1 MKISTKPDIRYLKDM
16 KEVIYDKQWLKTAP
30 ESLELYYMYRGI
42 NPAQILPKAKIMAG
56 KEKRGLRC
64 DITVIPSRMLGQEFV
79 KTKGH
84 YHSDKY
90 QEVYMVLNGEAIFL
104 FQKNK
109 GKIVEDVLAIK
120 AQKGD
125 VIIVPPNYGHITIN
139 PSKQELK
146 IANWISENC
155 QNVYSIFK
163 KMKGACYFYT
173 KNGWIKN
180 KNYSKIPKL
189 RFEKPLKSMPKNLDF
204 LK

>member
-42 NPAQILPKAKIMAG
+42 NPVQILPKAKIMAG
-56 KEKRGLRC
+56 KEKRGLRY
-64 DITVIPSRMLGQEFV
+64 DITIIPSRMLGQEFV

-84 YHSDKY
+84 HHSDKY
-90 QEVYMVLNGEAIFL
+90 QEIYIVLNGEAIFL
-104 FQKNK
+104 FQKSK
-109 GKIVEDVLAIK
+109 GKIVEDVLATK
-120 AQKGD
+120 AEKGD
-125 VIIVPPNYGHITIN
+125 VVIVPLNYGHITIN
-139 PSKQELK
+139 PLNQELK

-180 KNYSKIPKL
+180 KNYKKIPEL

>member
-1 MKISTKPDIRYLKDM
+1 MKLSIKPDIRYLNDM
-16 KEVIYDKQWLKTAP
+16 KEVIYDRQWLKTAP
-30 ESLELYYMYRGI
+30 ENLELYYMYRGV
-42 NPAQILPKAKIMAG
+42 NPAQILPKEKIMAG
-56 KEKRGLRC
+56 KGKNGLRY
-64 DITVIPSRMLGQEFV
+64 DITIIPPKMLGQEFV

-90 QEVYMVLNGEAIFL
+90 QEVYIVLNGEAIFL
-104 FQKNK
+104 FQKNE
-109 GKIVEDVLAIK
+109 GNIVKDVLAIK
-120 AQKGD
+120 AKKDD
-125 VIIVPPNYGHITIN
+125 VVIVPLNYGHITIN
-139 PSKQELK
+139 PSNQELK

-155 QNVYSIFK
+155 QNVYNVFK